1 MDPVCWFLLT
11 LITICLPVALVLFL
25 AGLTCRDQGVSSQ
38 EDPLRSIR
46 AIGLETRQEMDH
58 ISDDFVH
65 RQVQRQL
72 KKHSRTHHTRKRR
85 T

>member
-1 MDPVCWFLLT
+1 MDPVCWLL
-11 LITICLPVALVLFL
+11 LSLVAICLLVALPAFL
-25 AGLTCRDQGVSSQ
+25 AGSNPHDQSASSE
-38 EDPLRSIR
+38 EDPLHNIHTVGREAR
-46 AIGLETRQEMDH
+46 RGMDH

-72 KKHSRTHHTRKRR
+72 KGSRTHHTRKRR